1 MSSLRKFIEKLSN
14 IDISNWIKQNFGLH
28 SVRKKVFFLS
38 KLSGALIIFFYLLV
52 EEFSTDNK
60 FEFWLWFI
68 ILVIFIMSIDFLLG
82 KFISEPITS
91 INKSAKSMSQL
102 DFSNPCTVN
111 TNDEFGEL
119 SRSLNTMSTNL
130 QQALSDLESANIQLE
145 QDVNKERMLLEQR
158 KELIDT
164 ISHEMKTPLGI
175 IRAYTEGLMDEVD
188 EEKKKNYMDVIIEE
202 TDRMN
207 NMIVSLLDL
216 SALEAGVSKL
226 NPECFDFIEFVET
239 VAGRL
244 LIDIPDVNF
253 YFTYDLPEHEVFV
266 VADKMRMEQVVEN
279 LIINAKKHVI
289 CNGNLDLSITC
300 ENGLLLFKIYNEG
313 RIIESDEIS
322 KIWSKFYRSAQ
333 SQRTGGSGLGLA
345 IVSQILTMQGLEYGV
360 KNRDKGV
367 EFYFMIPID
376 EQLNINL

>member
-1 MSSLRKFIEKLSN
+1 MNSLRKIIEKLKN
-14 IDISNWIKQNFGLH
+14 VDISNWIKQNFGLY
-28 SVRKKVFFLS
+28 SVRKKVFLLS
-38 KLSGALIIFFYLLV
+38 KLSGALIILFYLVV
-52 EEFSTDNK
+52 EEFSINSK
-60 FEFWLWFI
+60 FEFWIWFI

-145 QDVNKERMLLEQR
+145 KDVNKERMLLEQR
-158 KELIDT
+158 KELVDT

-175 IRAYTEGLMDEVD
+175 IRAYTEGLIDEVD
-188 EEKKKNYMDVIIEE
+188 EEKKKNYMNVIIEE

-226 NPECFDFIEFVET
+226 NPERFDFIEFVET

-244 LIDIPDVNF
+244 LIDIPDANF
-253 YFTYDLPEHEVFV
+253 YFTYDLPEYEVFV

-279 LIINAKKHVI
+279 LVINAKKHVVY
-289 CNGNLDLSITC
+289 NGNLDLSITC
-300 ENGLLLFKIYNEG
+300 ENGLLLFEIYNDG
-313 RIIESDEIS
+313 RFIEQDEIS
-322 KIWSKFYRSAQ
+322 KIWSKFYRSVQ

-360 KNRDKGV
+360 NNRDRGV
-367 EFYFMIPID
+367 AFYFMIPID
-376 EQLNINL
+376 E

>member
-1 MSSLRKFIEKLSN
+1 MNSLRKIIEKLKN
-14 IDISNWIKQNFGLH
+14 VDISNWIKQNFGLY
-28 SVRKKVFFLS
+28 SVRKKVFLLS
-38 KLSGALIIFFYLLV
+38 KLSGALIILFYLVV
-52 EEFSTDNK
+52 EEFSINSK
-60 FEFWLWFI
+60 FEFWIWFI

-145 QDVNKERMLLEQR
+145 KDVNKERMLLEQR
-158 KELIDT
+158 KELVDT

-188 EEKKKNYMDVIIEE
+188 EEKKKNYMNVIIEE

-226 NPECFDFIEFVET
+226 NSERFDFIEFVET

-244 LIDIPDVNF
+244 LIDIPDANF
-253 YFTYDLPEHEVFV
+253 YFTYDLPEYEVFV

-279 LIINAKKHVI
+279 LVINAKKHVVY
-289 CNGNLDLSITC
+289 NGNLDLSITC
-300 ENGLLLFKIYNEG
+300 ENGLLLFEIYNDG
-313 RIIESDEIS
+313 RFIEQDEIS
-322 KIWSKFYRSAQ
+322 KIWSKFYRSVQ

-360 KNRDKGV
+360 NNRDRGV

-376 EQLNINL
+376 E

>member
-1 MSSLRKFIEKLSN
+1 MNSLRKIIEKLKN
-14 IDISNWIKQNFGLH
+14 VDISNWIKQNFGLY
-28 SVRKKVFFLS
+28 SVRKKVFLLS
-38 KLSGALIIFFYLLV
+38 KLSGALIILFYLVV
-52 EEFSTDNK
+52 EEFSINSK
-60 FEFWLWFI
+60 LEFWIWFI

-145 QDVNKERMLLEQR
+145 KDVNKERMLLEQR
-158 KELIDT
+158 KELVDT

-188 EEKKKNYMDVIIEE
+188 EEKKKNYMNVIIEE

-226 NPECFDFIEFVET
+226 NPERFDFIEFVET

-244 LIDIPDVNF
+244 LIDIPDANF
-253 YFTYDLPEHEVFV
+253 YFTYDLPEYEVFV

-279 LIINAKKHVI
+279 LVINAKKHVVY
-289 CNGNLDLSITC
+289 NGNLDLSITC
-300 ENGLLLFKIYNEG
+300 ENGLLLFEIYNDG
-313 RIIESDEIS
+313 RIIEQDEIS
-322 KIWSKFYRSAQ
+322 KIWSKFYRSVQ
-333 SQRTGGSGLGLA
+333 SQRKGGSGLGLA

-360 KNRDKGV
+360 NNRDRGV

-376 EQLNINL
+376 E

>member
-1 MSSLRKFIEKLSN
+1 MNSLRKIIEKLKN
-14 IDISNWIKQNFGLH
+14 VDISNWIKQNFGLY
-28 SVRKKVFFLS
+28 SVRKKVFLLS
-38 KLSGALIIFFYLLV
+38 KLSGALIILFYLVV
-52 EEFSTDNK
+52 EEFSINSK
-60 FEFWLWFI
+60 FEFWIWFI

-145 QDVNKERMLLEQR
+145 KDVNKERMLLEQR
-158 KELIDT
+158 KELVDT

-175 IRAYTEGLMDEVD
+175 IRAYTEGLMDEVE
-188 EEKKKNYMDVIIEE
+188 EEKKKNYMNVIIEE

-226 NPECFDFIEFVET
+226 NPERFDFIEFVET

-244 LIDIPDVNF
+244 LIDIPDANF
-253 YFTYDLPEHEVFV
+253 YFTYDLPEYEVFV

-279 LIINAKKHVI
+279 LVINAKKHVVY
-289 CNGNLDLSITC
+289 NGNLDLSITC
-300 ENGLLLFKIYNEG
+300 ENGLLLFEIYNDG
-313 RIIESDEIS
+313 RFIEQDEIS
-322 KIWSKFYRSAQ
+322 KIWSKFYRSVQ

-360 KNRDKGV
+360 NNRDRGV

-376 EQLNINL
+376 E

>member
-1 MSSLRKFIEKLSN
+1 MNSLRKIIEKLKN
-14 IDISNWIKQNFGLH
+14 VDISNWIKQNFGLY
-28 SVRKKVFFLS
+28 SVRKKVFLLS
-38 KLSGALIIFFYLLV
+38 KLSGALIILFYLVV
-52 EEFSTDNK
+52 EEFSINSK
-60 FEFWLWFI
+60 FEFWIWFI

-145 QDVNKERMLLEQR
+145 KDVNKERMLLEQR
-158 KELIDT
+158 KELVDT

-188 EEKKKNYMDVIIEE
+188 EEKKKNYMNVIIEE

-226 NPECFDFIEFVET
+226 NPERFDFIEFVET

-244 LIDIPDVNF
+244 LIDIPDANF
-253 YFTYDLPEHEVFV
+253 YFTYDLPEYEVFV

-279 LIINAKKHVI
+279 LVINAKKHVVY
-289 CNGNLDLSITC
+289 NGNLDLSITC
-300 ENGLLLFKIYNEG
+300 ENGLLLFEIYNDG
-313 RIIESDEIS
+313 RFIEQDEIS
-322 KIWSKFYRSAQ
+322 KIWSKFYRSVQ
-333 SQRTGGSGLGLA
+333 SQRTGCSGLGLA

-360 KNRDKGV
+360 NNRDRGV

-376 EQLNINL
+376 E

>member
-1 MSSLRKFIEKLSN
+1 MNSLRKIVEKLKN
-14 IDISNWIKQNFGLH
+14 VDISNWIKQNFGLY
-28 SVRKKVFFLS
+28 SVRKKVFLLS
-38 KLSGALIIFFYLLV
+38 KLSGALIILFYLIV
-52 EEFSTDNK
+52 EEFSLNSK
-60 FEFWLWFI
+60 FEFWIWFI

-130 QQALSDLESANIQLE
+130 QKALSDLESANIQLE
-145 QDVNKERMLLEQR
+145 KDVNKERMLLEQR
-158 KELIDT
+158 KELVDT

-175 IRAYTEGLMDEVD
+175 IRAYTEGLIDEVD
-188 EEKKKNYMDVIIEE
+188 EEKKKNYMNVIIEE

-207 NMIVSLLDL
+207 NMIVSFLDL

-226 NPECFDFIEFVET
+226 NPERFDFIEFVET

-244 LIDIPDVNF
+244 LIDIPDANF
-253 YFTYDLPEHEVFV
+253 YFTYDLPEYEVFV

-279 LIINAKKHVI
+279 LIINAKKHVVYD
-289 CNGNLDLSITC
+289 GNLDLSITC
-300 ENGLLLFKIYNEG
+300 ENGLLLFEIYNDG
-313 RIIESDEIS
+313 RIIEQDEIS
-322 KIWSKFYRSAQ
+322 KIWSKFYRSVQ

-345 IVSQILTMQGLEYGV
+345 IVSQILAMQGLEYGV

-376 EQLNINL
+376 E

>member
-1 MSSLRKFIEKLSN
+1 MNSLRKIIEKLKN
-14 IDISNWIKQNFGLH
+14 VDISNWIKQNFGLY
-28 SVRKKVFFLS
+28 SVRKKVFLLS
-38 KLSGALIIFFYLLV
+38 KLSGALIILFYLVV
-52 EEFSTDNK
+52 EEFSINSK
-60 FEFWLWFI
+60 FEFWIWFI

-145 QDVNKERMLLEQR
+145 KDVNKERMLLEQR
-158 KELIDT
+158 KELVDT

-188 EEKKKNYMDVIIEE
+188 EEKKKNYMNVIIEE

-226 NPECFDFIEFVET
+226 NLERFDFIEFVET

-244 LIDIPDVNF
+244 LIDIPDANF
-253 YFTYDLPEHEVFV
+253 YFTYDLPEYEVFV

-279 LIINAKKHVI
+279 LVINAKKHVVY
-289 CNGNLDLSITC
+289 NGNLDLSITC
-300 ENGLLLFKIYNEG
+300 ENGLLLFEIYNDG
-313 RIIESDEIS
+313 RFIEQDEIS
-322 KIWSKFYRSAQ
+322 KIWSKFYRSVQ

-360 KNRDKGV
+360 NNRDRGV

-376 EQLNINL
+376 E

>member
-1 MSSLRKFIEKLSN
+1 MNSLRKIIEKLKN
-14 IDISNWIKQNFGLH
+14 VDISNWIKQNFGLY
-28 SVRKKVFFLS
+28 SVRKKVFLLS
-38 KLSGALIIFFYLLV
+38 KLSGALIILFYLVV
-52 EEFSTDNK
+52 EEFSINSK
-60 FEFWLWFI
+60 FEFWIWFI

-145 QDVNKERMLLEQR
+145 KDVNKERMLLEQR
-158 KELIDT
+158 KELVDT

-188 EEKKKNYMDVIIEE
+188 EEKKKNYMNVIIEE

-226 NPECFDFIEFVET
+226 NPERFDFIEFVET

-244 LIDIPDVNF
+244 LIDIPDANF
-253 YFTYDLPEHEVFV
+253 YFTYDLPEYEVFV

-279 LIINAKKHVI
+279 LVINAKKHVVY
-289 CNGNLDLSITC
+289 NGNLDLSITC
-300 ENGLLLFKIYNEG
+300 ENGLLLFEIYNDG
-313 RIIESDEIS
+313 RFIEQDEIS
-322 KIWSKFYRSAQ
+322 KIWSKFYRSVQ

-360 KNRDKGV
+360 NNRDRGV
-367 EFYFMIPID
+367 ELYFMIPID
-376 EQLNINL
+376 E

>member
-1 MSSLRKFIEKLSN
+1 MNSLRKIIEKLKN
-14 IDISNWIKQNFGLH
+14 VDISNWIKQNFGLY
-28 SVRKKVFFLS
+28 SVRKKVFLLS
-38 KLSGALIIFFYLLV
+38 KLSGALIILFYLVV
-52 EEFSTDNK
+52 EEFSINSK
-60 FEFWLWFI
+60 FEFWIWFI

-130 QQALSDLESANIQLE
+130 QKALSDLESANIQLE
-145 QDVNKERMLLEQR
+145 KDVNKERMLLEQR
-158 KELIDT
+158 KELVDT

-188 EEKKKNYMDVIIEE
+188 EEKKKNYMNVIIEE

-226 NPECFDFIEFVET
+226 NPERFDFIEFVET

-244 LIDIPDVNF
+244 LIDIPDANF
-253 YFTYDLPEHEVFV
+253 YFTYDLPEYEVFV

-279 LIINAKKHVI
+279 LIINAKKHVVYD
-289 CNGNLDLSITC
+289 GNLDLSITC
-300 ENGLLLFKIYNEG
+300 ENGLLLFEIYNDG
-313 RIIESDEIS
+313 RIIEQEEIS
-322 KIWSKFYRSAQ
+322 KIWSKFYRSVQ

-345 IVSQILTMQGLEYGV
+345 IVSQILAMQGLEYGV

-376 EQLNINL
+376 E

>member
-1 MSSLRKFIEKLSN
+1 MNSLRKIIEKLKN
-14 IDISNWIKQNFGLH
+14 VDISNWIKQNFGLY
-28 SVRKKVFFLS
+28 SVRKKVFLLS
-38 KLSGALIIFFYLLV
+38 KLSGALIILFYLVV
-52 EEFSTDNK
+52 EEFSINSK
-60 FEFWLWFI
+60 FEFWIWFI

-145 QDVNKERMLLEQR
+145 KDVNKERMLLEQR
-158 KELIDT
+158 KELVDA

-175 IRAYTEGLMDEVD
+175 IRAYTEWLMDEVD
-188 EEKKKNYMDVIIEE
+188 EEKKKNYMNVIIEE

-226 NPECFDFIEFVET
+226 NPERFDFIEFVET

-244 LIDIPDVNF
+244 LIDIPDANF
-253 YFTYDLPEHEVFV
+253 YFTYDLPEYEVFV

-279 LIINAKKHVI
+279 LVINAKKHVVY
-289 CNGNLDLSITC
+289 NGNLDLSITC
-300 ENGLLLFKIYNEG
+300 ENGLLLFEIYNDG
-313 RIIESDEIS
+313 RFIEQDEIS
-322 KIWSKFYRSAQ
+322 KIWSKFYRSVQ

-360 KNRDKGV
+360 NNRDRGV

-376 EQLNINL
+376 E

>member
-1 MSSLRKFIEKLSN
+1 MNSLRKIIEKLKN
-14 IDISNWIKQNFGLH
+14 VDISNWIKQNFGLY
-28 SVRKKVFFLS
+28 SVRKKVFLLS
-38 KLSGALIIFFYLLV
+38 KLSGALIILFYLVV
-52 EEFSTDNK
+52 EEFSINSK
-60 FEFWLWFI
+60 FEFWIWFI

-145 QDVNKERMLLEQR
+145 KDVNKERMLLEQR
-158 KELIDT
+158 KELVDT

-175 IRAYTEGLMDEVD
+175 IRAYTEGLIDEVD
-188 EEKKKNYMDVIIEE
+188 EEKKKNYMNVIIEE

-226 NPECFDFIEFVET
+226 NPERFDFIEFVET

-244 LIDIPDVNF
+244 LIDIPDADF
-253 YFTYDLPEHEVFV
+253 YFTYDLPEYEVFV

-279 LIINAKKHVI
+279 LVINAKKHVVY
-289 CNGNLDLSITC
+289 NGNLDLSITC
-300 ENGLLLFKIYNEG
+300 ENGLLLFEIYNDG
-313 RIIESDEIS
+313 RFIEQDEIS
-322 KIWSKFYRSAQ
+322 KIWSKFYRSVQ

-360 KNRDKGV
+360 NNRDRGV

-376 EQLNINL
+376 E

>member
-1 MSSLRKFIEKLSN
+1 MNSLRKIVEKLKN
-14 IDISNWIKQNFGLH
+14 VDISNWIKQNFGLY
-28 SVRKKVFFLS
+28 SVRKKVFLLS
-38 KLSGALIIFFYLLV
+38 KLSGALIILFYLIV
-52 EEFSTDNK
+52 EEFSINSK
-60 FEFWLWFI
+60 FEFWIWFI

-130 QQALSDLESANIQLE
+130 QKALSDLESANIQLE
-145 QDVNKERMLLEQR
+145 KDVNKERMLLEQR
-158 KELIDT
+158 KELVDT

-188 EEKKKNYMDVIIEE
+188 EEKKKNYMNVIIEE

-226 NPECFDFIEFVET
+226 NPERFDFIEFVET

-244 LIDIPDVNF
+244 LIDIPDANF
-253 YFTYDLPEHEVFV
+253 YFTYDLPEYEVFV

-279 LIINAKKHVI
+279 LIINAKKHVVYD
-289 CNGNLDLSITC
+289 GNLDLSITY
-300 ENGLLLFKIYNEG
+300 ENGLLLFEIYNDG
-313 RIIESDEIS
+313 RIIEQDEIS
-322 KIWSKFYRSAQ
+322 KIWSKFYRSVQ

-345 IVSQILTMQGLEYGV
+345 IVSQILAMQGLEYGV

-376 EQLNINL
+376 E

>member
-1 MSSLRKFIEKLSN
+1 MSSLRKIIEKLKN
-14 IDISNWIKQNFGLH
+14 LDISNWIKQNFGLH
-28 SVRKKVFFLS
+28 SVRKKVFLLS
-38 KLSGALIIFFYLLV
+38 KLSGALIILFYLVV
-52 EEFSTDNK
+52 EELSINSK
-60 FEFWLWFI
+60 FEFWIWFI

-82 KFISEPITS
+82 KFISESITS

-145 QDVNKERMLLEQR
+145 KDVNKERMLLEQR
-158 KELIDT
+158 KELVDT

-175 IRAYTEGLMDEVD
+175 IRAYTEGLMDEAD
-188 EEKKKNYMDVIIEE
+188 EEKKKNYMNVIIEE

-226 NPECFDFIEFVET
+226 NPERFDFIEFVET

-244 LIDIPDVNF
+244 LIDIPDANF
-253 YFTYDLPEHEVFV
+253 YFTYDLPEYEVFV
-266 VADKMRMEQVVEN
+266 VVDKMRMEQVVEN
-279 LIINAKKHVI
+279 LIINAKKHVVY
-289 CNGNLDLSITC
+289 NGNLDLSITC
-300 ENGLLLFKIYNEG
+300 ENGLILFEIYNDG
-313 RIIESDEIS
+313 RIIEQDEIS
-322 KIWSKFYRSAQ
+322 KIWSKFYRSVQ

-360 KNRDKGV
+360 KNRDRGV

-376 EQLNINL
+376 E

>member
-1 MSSLRKFIEKLSN
+1 MNSLRKIVEKLKN
-14 IDISNWIKQNFGLH
+14 VDISNWIKQNFGLY
-28 SVRKKVFFLS
+28 SVRKKVFLLS
-38 KLSGALIIFFYLLV
+38 KLSGALIILFYLIV
-52 EEFSTDNK
+52 EEFSLNSK
-60 FEFWLWFI
+60 FEFLIWFI

-102 DFSNPCTVN
+102 DFSNPCTIN

-130 QQALSDLESANIQLE
+130 QKALSDLESANIQLE
-145 QDVNKERMLLEQR
+145 KDVNKERMLLEQR
-158 KELIDT
+158 KELVDT

-188 EEKKKNYMDVIIEE
+188 EEKKKNYMNVIIEE

-207 NMIVSLLDL
+207 NMIVSFLDL

-226 NPECFDFIEFVET
+226 NPERFDFIEFVET

-244 LIDIPDVNF
+244 LIDIPDANF
-253 YFTYDLPEHEVFV
+253 YFTYDLPEYEVFV

-279 LIINAKKHVI
+279 LIINAKKHVVYD
-289 CNGNLDLSITC
+289 GNLDLSITC
-300 ENGLLLFKIYNEG
+300 ENGLLLFEIYNDG
-313 RIIESDEIS
+313 RIIEQDEIS
-322 KIWSKFYRSAQ
+322 KIWSKFYRSVQ

-345 IVSQILTMQGLEYGV
+345 IVSQILAMQGLEYGV

-376 EQLNINL
+376 E

>member
-1 MSSLRKFIEKLSN
+1 MNSLRKIIEKLKN
-14 IDISNWIKQNFGLH
+14 VDISNWIKQNFGLY
-28 SVRKKVFFLS
+28 SVRKKVFLLS
-38 KLSGALIIFFYLLV
+38 KLSGALIILFYLVV
-52 EEFSTDNK
+52 EEFSINSK
-60 FEFWLWFI
+60 FEFWIWFI

-145 QDVNKERMLLEQR
+145 KDVNKERMLLEQR
-158 KELIDT
+158 KELVDT

-188 EEKKKNYMDVIIEE
+188 EEKKKNYMNVIIEE

-226 NPECFDFIEFVET
+226 NPERFDFIEFVET

-244 LIDIPDVNF
+244 LIDIPDANF
-253 YFTYDLPEHEVFV
+253 YFTYDLPEYEVFV

-279 LIINAKKHVI
+279 LVINAKKHVVY
-289 CNGNLDLSITC
+289 NGNLDLSITC
-300 ENGLLLFKIYNEG
+300 ENGLLLFEIYNDG
-313 RIIESDEIS
+313 RVIEQDEIS
-322 KIWSKFYRSAQ
+322 KIWSKFYRSVQ

-360 KNRDKGV
+360 NNRDRGV

-376 EQLNINL
+376 E

>member
-1 MSSLRKFIEKLSN
+1 MNSLRKIIEKLKN
-14 IDISNWIKQNFGLH
+14 VDISNWIKQNFGLY
-28 SVRKKVFFLS
+28 SVRKKVFLLS
-38 KLSGALIIFFYLLV
+38 KLSGALIILFYLVV
-52 EEFSTDNK
+52 EEFSINSK
-60 FEFWLWFI
+60 FEFWIWFI

-145 QDVNKERMLLEQR
+145 KDVNKERMLLEQR
-158 KELIDT
+158 KELVDT

-175 IRAYTEGLMDEVD
+175 ISAYTEGLMDEVD
-188 EEKKKNYMDVIIEE
+188 EEKKKNYMNVIIEE

-226 NPECFDFIEFVET
+226 NPERFDFIEFVET

-244 LIDIPDVNF
+244 LIDIPDANF
-253 YFTYDLPEHEVFV
+253 YFTYDLPEYEVFV

-279 LIINAKKHVI
+279 LVINAKKHVVY
-289 CNGNLDLSITC
+289 NGNLDLSITC
-300 ENGLLLFKIYNEG
+300 ENGLLLFEIYNDG
-313 RIIESDEIS
+313 RFIEQDEIS
-322 KIWSKFYRSAQ
+322 KIWSKFYRSVQ

-360 KNRDKGV
+360 NNRDRGV

-376 EQLNINL
+376 E

>member
-1 MSSLRKFIEKLSN
+1 MDYIQLE
-14 IDISNWIKQNFGLH
+14 
-28 SVRKKVFFLS
+28 KVFLLS
-38 KLSGALIIFFYLLV
+38 KLSGALIILFYLVV
-52 EEFSTDNK
+52 EEFSINSK
-60 FEFWLWFI
+60 FEFWIWFI

-145 QDVNKERMLLEQR
+145 KDVNKERMLLEQR
-158 KELIDT
+158 KELVDT

-175 IRAYTEGLMDEVD
+175 IRAYTEGLIDEVD
-188 EEKKKNYMDVIIEE
+188 EEKKKNYMNVIIEE

-226 NPECFDFIEFVET
+226 NPERFDFIEFVET

-244 LIDIPDVNF
+244 LIDIPDANF
-253 YFTYDLPEHEVFV
+253 YFTYDLPEYEVFV

-279 LIINAKKHVI
+279 LVINAKKHVVY
-289 CNGNLDLSITC
+289 NGNLDLSITC
-300 ENGLLLFKIYNEG
+300 ENGLLLFEIYNDG
-313 RIIESDEIS
+313 RFIEQDEIS
-322 KIWSKFYRSAQ
+322 KIWSKFYRSVQ

-360 KNRDKGV
+360 NNRDRGV

-376 EQLNINL
+376 E

>member
-1 MSSLRKFIEKLSN
+1 MSSLRKIIEKLKN
-14 IDISNWIKQNFGLH
+14 LDISNWIKQNFGLH
-28 SVRKKVFFLS
+28 SVRKKVFLLS
-38 KLSGALIIFFYLLV
+38 KLSGALIILFYLVV
-52 EEFSTDNK
+52 EELSINSK
-60 FEFWLWFI
+60 FEFWIWFI

-145 QDVNKERMLLEQR
+145 KDVNKERMLLEQR
-158 KELIDT
+158 KELVDT

-175 IRAYTEGLMDEVD
+175 IRAYTEGLMDEAD
-188 EEKKKNYMDVIIEE
+188 EEKKKNYMNVIIEE

-226 NPECFDFIEFVET
+226 NPERFDFIEFVET

-244 LIDIPDVNF
+244 LIDIPDANF
-253 YFTYDLPEHEVFV
+253 YFTYDLPEYEVFV
-266 VADKMRMEQVVEN
+266 VVDKMRMEQVVEN
-279 LIINAKKHVI
+279 LIINAKKHVVY
-289 CNGNLDLSITC
+289 NSNLDLSITC
-300 ENGLLLFKIYNEG
+300 ENGLILFEIYNDG
-313 RIIESDEIS
+313 RIIEQDEIS
-322 KIWSKFYRSAQ
+322 KIWSKFYRSVQ

-360 KNRDKGV
+360 KNRDRGV

-376 EQLNINL
+376 E

>member
-1 MSSLRKFIEKLSN
+1 MSSLRKIIEKLKN
-14 IDISNWIKQNFGLH
+14 LDISNWIKQNFGLH
-28 SVRKKVFFLS
+28 SVRKKVFLLS
-38 KLSGALIIFFYLLV
+38 KLSGALIILFYLVV
-52 EEFSTDNK
+52 EELSINSK
-60 FEFWLWFI
+60 FEFWIWFI

-145 QDVNKERMLLEQR
+145 KDVNKERMLLEQR
-158 KELIDT
+158 KELVDT

-175 IRAYTEGLMDEVD
+175 IRAYTEGLMDEAD
-188 EEKKKNYMDVIIEE
+188 EEKKKNYMNIIIEE

-226 NPECFDFIEFVET
+226 NPERFDFIEFVET

-244 LIDIPDVNF
+244 LIDIPDANF
-253 YFTYDLPEHEVFV
+253 YFTYDLPEYEVFV
-266 VADKMRMEQVVEN
+266 VVDKMRMEQVVEN
-279 LIINAKKHVI
+279 LIINAKKYVVY
-289 CNGNLDLSITC
+289 NGNLDLSITC
-300 ENGLLLFKIYNEG
+300 ENGLILFEIYNDG
-313 RIIESDEIS
+313 RIIEQDEIS
-322 KIWSKFYRSAQ
+322 KIWSKFYRSVQ

-360 KNRDKGV
+360 KNRDRGV

-376 EQLNINL
+376 E

>member
-1 MSSLRKFIEKLSN
+1 MNSLRKIVEKLKN
-14 IDISNWIKQNFGLH
+14 VDISNWIKQNFGLY
-28 SVRKKVFFLS
+28 SVRKKVFLLS
-38 KLSGALIIFFYLLV
+38 KLSGALIILFYLIV
-52 EEFSTDNK
+52 EEFSINSK
-60 FEFWLWFI
+60 FEFWIWFI

-130 QQALSDLESANIQLE
+130 QKALSDLESANIQLE
-145 QDVNKERMLLEQR
+145 KDVNKERMLLEQR
-158 KELIDT
+158 KELVDT

-188 EEKKKNYMDVIIEE
+188 EEKKKNYMNVIIEE

-226 NPECFDFIEFVET
+226 NPERFDFIEFVET

-244 LIDIPDVNF
+244 LIDIPDANF
-253 YFTYDLPEHEVFV
+253 YFTYDLPEYEVFV

-279 LIINAKKHVI
+279 LIINAKKHVVYD
-289 CNGNLDLSITC
+289 GNLDLSITC
-300 ENGLLLFKIYNEG
+300 ENGLLLFEIYNDG
-313 RIIESDEIS
+313 RIIEQDEIS
-322 KIWSKFYRSAQ
+322 KIWSKFYRSVQ

-345 IVSQILTMQGLEYGV
+345 IVSQILVMQGLEYGV

-376 EQLNINL
+376 E

>member
-1 MSSLRKFIEKLSN
+1 MNSLRKIIEKLKN
-14 IDISNWIKQNFGLH
+14 VDISNWIKQNFGLY
-28 SVRKKVFFLS
+28 SVRKKVFLLS
-38 KLSGALIIFFYLLV
+38 KLSGALIILFYLVV
-52 EEFSTDNK
+52 EEFSINSK
-60 FEFWLWFI
+60 LEFWIWFI

-145 QDVNKERMLLEQR
+145 KDVNKERMLLEQR
-158 KELIDT
+158 KELVDT

-188 EEKKKNYMDVIIEE
+188 EEKKKNYMNVIIEE

-226 NPECFDFIEFVET
+226 NPERFDFIEFVET

-244 LIDIPDVNF
+244 LIDIPDANF
-253 YFTYDLPEHEVFV
+253 YFTYDLPEYEVFV

-279 LIINAKKHVI
+279 LVINAKKHVVY
-289 CNGNLDLSITC
+289 NGNLDLSITC
-300 ENGLLLFKIYNEG
+300 ENGLLLFEIYNDG
-313 RIIESDEIS
+313 RFIEQDEIS
-322 KIWSKFYRSAQ
+322 KIWSKFYRSVQ

-360 KNRDKGV
+360 NNRDRGI

-376 EQLNINL
+376 E

>member
-1 MSSLRKFIEKLSN
+1 MNSLRKIIEKLKN
-14 IDISNWIKQNFGLH
+14 VDISNWIKQNFGLY
-28 SVRKKVFFLS
+28 SVRKKVFLLS
-38 KLSGALIIFFYLLV
+38 KLSGALIILFYLVV
-52 EEFSTDNK
+52 EEFSINSK
-60 FEFWLWFI
+60 FEFWIWFI

-145 QDVNKERMLLEQR
+145 KDVNKERMLLEQR
-158 KELIDT
+158 KELVDA

-188 EEKKKNYMDVIIEE
+188 EEKKKNYMNVIIEE

-226 NPECFDFIEFVET
+226 NPERFDFIEFVET

-244 LIDIPDVNF
+244 LIDIPDANF
-253 YFTYDLPEHEVFV
+253 YFTYDLPEYEVFV
-266 VADKMRMEQVVEN
+266 VVDKMRMEQVVEN
-279 LIINAKKHVI
+279 LIINAKKHVVY
-289 CNGNLDLSITC
+289 NGNLDLSITC
-300 ENGLLLFKIYNEG
+300 ENGLLLFEIYNDG
-313 RIIESDEIS
+313 RIIEHDEIS
-322 KIWSKFYRSAQ
+322 KIWSKFYRSVQ

-360 KNRDKGV
+360 NNRDRGV
-367 EFYFMIPID
+367 EFFFMIPID
-376 EQLNINL
+376 E

>member
-1 MSSLRKFIEKLSN
+1 MNSLRKIIEKLKN
-14 IDISNWIKQNFGLH
+14 VDISNWIKQNFGLY
-28 SVRKKVFFLS
+28 SVRKKVFLLS
-38 KLSGALIIFFYLLV
+38 KLSGALIILFYLVV
-52 EEFSTDNK
+52 EEFSINSK
-60 FEFWLWFI
+60 LEFWIWFI

-145 QDVNKERMLLEQR
+145 KDVNNERMLLEQR
-158 KELIDT
+158 KELVDT

-188 EEKKKNYMDVIIEE
+188 EEKKKNYMNVIIEE

-226 NPECFDFIEFVET
+226 NPERFDFIEFVET

-244 LIDIPDVNF
+244 LIDIPDANF
-253 YFTYDLPEHEVFV
+253 YFTYDLPEYEVFV

-279 LIINAKKHVI
+279 LIINAKKHVVY
-289 CNGNLDLSITC
+289 NGNLDLSITC
-300 ENGLLLFKIYNEG
+300 ENGLLLFEIYNDG
-313 RIIESDEIS
+313 RIIEQDEIS
-322 KIWSKFYRSAQ
+322 KIWSKFYRSVQ

-360 KNRDKGV
+360 NNCDRGV

-376 EQLNINL
+376 E

>member
-1 MSSLRKFIEKLSN
+1 MNSLRKIVEKLKN
-14 IDISNWIKQNFGLH
+14 VDISNWIKQNFGLY
-28 SVRKKVFFLS
+28 SVRKKVFLLS
-38 KLSGALIIFFYLLV
+38 KLSGALIILFYLIV
-52 EEFSTDNK
+52 EEFSLNSK
-60 FEFWLWFI
+60 FEFWIWFI

-130 QQALSDLESANIQLE
+130 QKTLSDLESANIQLE
-145 QDVNKERMLLEQR
+145 KDVNKERMLLEQR
-158 KELIDT
+158 KELVDT

-188 EEKKKNYMDVIIEE
+188 EEKKKNYMNVIIEE

-226 NPECFDFIEFVET
+226 NPERFDFIEFVET

-244 LIDIPDVNF
+244 LIDIPDANF
-253 YFTYDLPEHEVFV
+253 YFTYDLPEYEVFV

-279 LIINAKKHVI
+279 LIINAKKHVVYD
-289 CNGNLDLSITC
+289 GNLDLSITC
-300 ENGLLLFKIYNEG
+300 ENGLLLFEIYNDG
-313 RIIESDEIS
+313 RIIEQDEIS
-322 KIWSKFYRSAQ
+322 KIWSKFYRSVQ

-345 IVSQILTMQGLEYGV
+345 IVSQILAMQGLEYGV

-376 EQLNINL
+376 E

>member
-1 MSSLRKFIEKLSN
+1 MNSLRKIVEKLKN
-14 IDISNWIKQNFGLH
+14 VDISNWIKPNFGLY
-28 SVRKKVFFLS
+28 SVRKKVFLLS
-38 KLSGALIIFFYLLV
+38 KLSGALIILFYLIV
-52 EEFSTDNK
+52 EEFSLNSK
-60 FEFWLWFI
+60 FEFLIWFI

-130 QQALSDLESANIQLE
+130 QKALSDLESANIQLE
-145 QDVNKERMLLEQR
+145 KDVNKERMLLEQR
-158 KELIDT
+158 KELVDT

-188 EEKKKNYMDVIIEE
+188 EEKKKNYMNVIIEE

-226 NPECFDFIEFVET
+226 NPERFDFIEFVET

-244 LIDIPDVNF
+244 LIDIPDANF
-253 YFTYDLPEHEVFV
+253 YFTYDLPEYEVFV

-279 LIINAKKHVI
+279 LIINAKKHVVYD
-289 CNGNLDLSITC
+289 GNLDLSITC
-300 ENGLLLFKIYNEG
+300 ENGLLLFEIYNDG
-313 RIIESDEIS
+313 RIIEQDEIS
-322 KIWSKFYRSAQ
+322 KIWSKFYRSVQ

-345 IVSQILTMQGLEYGV
+345 IVSQILAMQGLEYGV

-376 EQLNINL
+376 E

>member
-1 MSSLRKFIEKLSN
+1 MNSLRKIIEKLKN
-14 IDISNWIKQNFGLH
+14 VDISNWTKQNFGLY
-28 SVRKKVFFLS
+28 SVRKKVFLLS
-38 KLSGALIIFFYLLV
+38 KLSGALIILFYLVV
-52 EEFSTDNK
+52 EGFSINSK
-60 FEFWLWFI
+60 FEFWIWFI

-145 QDVNKERMLLEQR
+145 KDVNKERMLLEQR
-158 KELIDT
+158 KELVDT

-188 EEKKKNYMDVIIEE
+188 EEKKKNYMNVIIEE

-226 NPECFDFIEFVET
+226 NPERFDFIEFVET

-244 LIDIPDVNF
+244 LIDIPDANF
-253 YFTYDLPEHEVFV
+253 YFTYDLPEYEVFV
-266 VADKMRMEQVVEN
+266 VVDKMRMEQVVEN
-279 LIINAKKHVI
+279 LIINAKKHVVY
-289 CNGNLDLSITC
+289 NGNLDLSITC
-300 ENGLLLFKIYNEG
+300 ENGLLLFEIYNDG
-313 RIIESDEIS
+313 RIIEQDEIS
-322 KIWSKFYRSAQ
+322 KIWSKFYRSVQ

-360 KNRDKGV
+360 KNRDRGV

-376 EQLNINL
+376 E

>member
-1 MSSLRKFIEKLSN
+1 MNSLRKIIEKLKN
-14 IDISNWIKQNFGLH
+14 VDISNWIKQNFGLY
-28 SVRKKVFFLS
+28 SVRKKVFLLS
-38 KLSGALIIFFYLLV
+38 KLSGALIILFYLVV
-52 EEFSTDNK
+52 EEFSINSK
-60 FEFWLWFI
+60 LEFWIWFI

-145 QDVNKERMLLEQR
+145 KDVNKERMLLEQR
-158 KELIDT
+158 KELVDT

-188 EEKKKNYMDVIIEE
+188 EEKKKNYMNVIIEE

-226 NPECFDFIEFVET
+226 NPERFDFIEFVET

-244 LIDIPDVNF
+244 LIDIPDANF
-253 YFTYDLPEHEVFV
+253 YFTYDLPEYEVFV

-279 LIINAKKHVI
+279 LVINAKKHVVY
-289 CNGNLDLSITC
+289 NGNLDLSITC
-300 ENGLLLFKIYNEG
+300 ENGLLLFEIYNDG
-313 RIIESDEIS
+313 RFIEQDDIS
-322 KIWSKFYRSAQ
+322 KIWSKFYRSVQ

-360 KNRDKGV
+360 NNRDRGV

-376 EQLNINL
+376 E

>member
-1 MSSLRKFIEKLSN
+1 MNSLRKIIEKLKN
-14 IDISNWIKQNFGLH
+14 VDISNWIKQNFGLY
-28 SVRKKVFFLS
+28 SVRKKVFLLS
-38 KLSGALIIFFYLLV
+38 KLSGALIILFYLVV
-52 EEFSTDNK
+52 EEFSINSK
-60 FEFWLWFI
+60 FEFWIWFI

-145 QDVNKERMLLEQR
+145 KDVNKERMLLEQR
-158 KELIDT
+158 KELVDT

-188 EEKKKNYMDVIIEE
+188 EEKKKNYMNVIIEE

-226 NPECFDFIEFVET
+226 NPERFDFIEFVET

-244 LIDIPDVNF
+244 LIDIPDANF
-253 YFTYDLPEHEVFV
+253 YFTYDLPEYEVFV

-279 LIINAKKHVI
+279 LIINAKKHVVY
-289 CNGNLDLSITC
+289 NGNLDLSITC
-300 ENGLLLFKIYNEG
+300 ENGLLLFEIYNDG
-313 RIIESDEIS
+313 RIIEQYETS
-322 KIWSKFYRSAQ
+322 KIWSKFYRSVQ

-360 KNRDKGV
+360 NNRDRGV

-376 EQLNINL
+376 E

>member
-1 MSSLRKFIEKLSN
+1 MNSLRKIIEKLKN
-14 IDISNWIKQNFGLH
+14 VDISNWIKQNFGLY
-28 SVRKKVFFLS
+28 SVRKKVFLLS
-38 KLSGALIIFFYLLV
+38 KLSGALIILFYLVV
-52 EEFSTDNK
+52 EEFSINSK
-60 FEFWLWFI
+60 FEFWIWFI

-145 QDVNKERMLLEQR
+145 KDVNKERMLLEQR
-158 KELIDT
+158 KELVDT

-188 EEKKKNYMDVIIEE
+188 EEKKKNYMNVIIEE

-226 NPECFDFIEFVET
+226 NPERFDFIEFVET

-244 LIDIPDVNF
+244 LIDIPDANF
-253 YFTYDLPEHEVFV
+253 YFTYDLPEYEVFV
-266 VADKMRMEQVVEN
+266 VADKIRMEQVVEN
-279 LIINAKKHVI
+279 LIINAKKHVVY
-289 CNGNLDLSITC
+289 NGNLDLSITC
-300 ENGLLLFKIYNEG
+300 ENGLLLFEIYNDG
-313 RIIESDEIS
+313 RIIEQDEIS
-322 KIWSKFYRSAQ
+322 KIWSKFYRSVQ

-360 KNRDKGV
+360 NNRDRGV

-376 EQLNINL
+376 E

>member
-1 MSSLRKFIEKLSN
+1 MNSLRKIIEKLKN
-14 IDISNWIKQNFGLH
+14 VDISNWIKQNFGLY
-28 SVRKKVFFLS
+28 SVRKKVFLLS
-38 KLSGALIIFFYLLV
+38 KLSGALIILFYLVV
-52 EEFSTDNK
+52 EEFSINSK
-60 FEFWLWFI
+60 LEFWIWFI

-145 QDVNKERMLLEQR
+145 KDVNKERMLLEQR
-158 KELIDT
+158 KELVDT

-188 EEKKKNYMDVIIEE
+188 EEKKKNYMNVIIEE
-202 TDRMN
+202 TDKMN

-226 NPECFDFIEFVET
+226 NPERFDFIEFVET

-244 LIDIPDVNF
+244 LIDIPDANF
-253 YFTYDLPEHEVFV
+253 YFTYDLPEYEVFV

-279 LIINAKKHVI
+279 LVINAKKHVVY
-289 CNGNLDLSITC
+289 NGNLDLSITC
-300 ENGLLLFKIYNEG
+300 ENGLLLFEIYNDG
-313 RIIESDEIS
+313 RFIEQDEIS
-322 KIWSKFYRSAQ
+322 KIWSKFYRSVQ

-360 KNRDKGV
+360 NNRDRGV

-376 EQLNINL
+376 E

>member
-1 MSSLRKFIEKLSN
+1 MSSLRKLTEKLSN

-91 INKSAKSMSQL
+91 INKSAKNMSQL

-145 QDVNKERMLLEQR
+145 QEVNKERMLLEQR
-158 KELIDT
+158 KELVDT

-253 YFTYDLPEHEVFV
+253 YFTYDLPEYEVFV

>member
-1 MSSLRKFIEKLSN
+1 MSSLRKIIEKLKN
-14 IDISNWIKQNFGLH
+14 LDISNWIKQNFGLH
-28 SVRKKVFFLS
+28 SVRKKVFLLS
-38 KLSGALIIFFYLLV
+38 KLSGALIILFYLVV
-52 EEFSTDNK
+52 EELSINSK
-60 FEFWLWFI
+60 FEFWIWFI

-145 QDVNKERMLLEQR
+145 KDVNKERMLLEQR
-158 KELIDT
+158 KELVDT

-175 IRAYTEGLMDEVD
+175 IRAYTEGLMDEAD
-188 EEKKKNYMDVIIEE
+188 EEKKKNYMNVIIEE

-226 NPECFDFIEFVET
+226 NPERFDFIEFVET

-244 LIDIPDVNF
+244 LIDIPDANF
-253 YFTYDLPEHEVFV
+253 YFTYDLPEYEVFV
-266 VADKMRMEQVVEN
+266 VVDKMRMEQVVEN
-279 LIINAKKHVI
+279 LIINAKKHVVY
-289 CNGNLDLSITC
+289 NGNLDLSITC
-300 ENGLLLFKIYNEG
+300 ENGLILFEIYNDD
-313 RIIESDEIS
+313 RIIEQDEIS
-322 KIWSKFYRSAQ
+322 KIWSKFYRSVQ

-360 KNRDKGV
+360 KNRDRGV

-376 EQLNINL
+376 E

>member
-1 MSSLRKFIEKLSN
+1 MSSLRQIIEKLKN
-14 IDISNWIKQNFGLH
+14 LDISNWIKQNFGLH
-28 SVRKKVFFLS
+28 SVRKKVFLLS
-38 KLSGALIIFFYLLV
+38 KLSGALIILFYLVV
-52 EEFSTDNK
+52 EELSINSK
-60 FEFWLWFI
+60 FEFWIWFI

-145 QDVNKERMLLEQR
+145 KDVNKERMLLEQR
-158 KELIDT
+158 KELVDT

-175 IRAYTEGLMDEVD
+175 IRAYTEGLMDEAD
-188 EEKKKNYMDVIIEE
+188 EEKKKNYMNVIIEE

-226 NPECFDFIEFVET
+226 NPERFDFIEFVET

-244 LIDIPDVNF
+244 LIDIPDANF
-253 YFTYDLPEHEVFV
+253 YFTYDLPEYEVFV
-266 VADKMRMEQVVEN
+266 VVDKMRMEQVVEN
-279 LIINAKKHVI
+279 LIINAKKHVVY
-289 CNGNLDLSITC
+289 NGNLDLSITC
-300 ENGLLLFKIYNEG
+300 ENGLILFEIYNDG
-313 RIIESDEIS
+313 RIIEQDEIS
-322 KIWSKFYRSAQ
+322 KIWYKFYRSVQ

-360 KNRDKGV
+360 KNRDRGV

-376 EQLNINL
+376 E

>member
-1 MSSLRKFIEKLSN
+1 MNSLRKIIEKLKN
-14 IDISNWIKQNFGLH
+14 VDISNWIKQNFGLY
-28 SVRKKVFFLS
+28 SVRKKVFLLS
-38 KLSGALIIFFYLLV
+38 KLSGALIILFYLVV
-52 EEFSTDNK
+52 EEFSINSK
-60 FEFWLWFI
+60 FEFWIWFI

-145 QDVNKERMLLEQR
+145 KDVNKERMLLEQR
-158 KELIDT
+158 KELVDA
-164 ISHEMKTPLGI
+164 ISHEMKTTLGI

-188 EEKKKNYMDVIIEE
+188 EEKKKNYMNVIIEE

-226 NPECFDFIEFVET
+226 NPERFDFIEFVET

-244 LIDIPDVNF
+244 LIDIPDANF
-253 YFTYDLPEHEVFV
+253 YFTYDLPEYEVFV

-279 LIINAKKHVI
+279 LIINAKKHVVY
-289 CNGNLDLSITC
+289 NGNLDLSITC
-300 ENGLLLFKIYNEG
+300 ENGLLLFEIYNDG
-313 RIIESDEIS
+313 RIIEQDEIS
-322 KIWSKFYRSAQ
+322 KIWSKFYRSVQ
-333 SQRTGGSGLGLA
+333 SQRKGGSGLGLA

-360 KNRDKGV
+360 NNRDRGV

-376 EQLNINL
+376 E

>member
-1 MSSLRKFIEKLSN
+1 MNSLRKIVEKLKN
-14 IDISNWIKQNFGLH
+14 VDISNWIKQNFGLY
-28 SVRKKVFFLS
+28 SVRKKVFLLS
-38 KLSGALIIFFYLLV
+38 KLSGALIILFYLIV
-52 EEFSTDNK
+52 EEFSLNSK
-60 FEFWLWFI
+60 FEFWIWFI

-130 QQALSDLESANIQLE
+130 QKALSDLESANIQLE
-145 QDVNKERMLLEQR
+145 KDVNKERMLLEQR
-158 KELIDT
+158 KELVDT

-188 EEKKKNYMDVIIEE
+188 EEKKKNYMNVIIEE

-226 NPECFDFIEFVET
+226 NPERFDFIEFVET

-244 LIDIPDVNF
+244 LIDIPDANF
-253 YFTYDLPEHEVFV
+253 YFTYDLPEYEVFV

-279 LIINAKKHVI
+279 LIINAKKHVVYD
-289 CNGNLDLSITC
+289 GNLDLSITC
-300 ENGLLLFKIYNEG
+300 ENGLLLFEIYNDG
-313 RIIESDEIS
+313 RIIEQDEIS
-322 KIWSKFYRSAQ
+322 KIWSKFYRSVQ

-345 IVSQILTMQGLEYGV
+345 IVSQILSMQGLKYGV

-376 EQLNINL
+376 E

>member
-1 MSSLRKFIEKLSN
+1 MNSLRKIIEKLKN
-14 IDISNWIKQNFGLH
+14 VDISNWIKQNFGLY
-28 SVRKKVFFLS
+28 SVRKKVFLLS
-38 KLSGALIIFFYLLV
+38 KLSGALIILFYLVV
-52 EEFSTDNK
+52 EEFSINSK
-60 FEFWLWFI
+60 FEFWIWFI
-68 ILVIFIMSIDFLLG
+68 MLVIFIMSIDFLLG

-145 QDVNKERMLLEQR
+145 KDVNKERMLLEQR
-158 KELIDT
+158 KELVDT

-188 EEKKKNYMDVIIEE
+188 EEKKKNYMNVIIEE

-226 NPECFDFIEFVET
+226 NPERFDFIEFVET

-244 LIDIPDVNF
+244 LIDIPDANF
-253 YFTYDLPEHEVFV
+253 YFTYDLPEYEVFV

-279 LIINAKKHVI
+279 LVINAKKHVVY
-289 CNGNLDLSITC
+289 NGNLDLSITC
-300 ENGLLLFKIYNEG
+300 ENGLLLFEIYNDG
-313 RIIESDEIS
+313 RFIEQDEIS
-322 KIWSKFYRSAQ
+322 KIWSKFYRSVQ

-360 KNRDKGV
+360 NNRDRGV

-376 EQLNINL
+376 E

>member
-1 MSSLRKFIEKLSN
+1 MNSLRKIIEKLKN
-14 IDISNWIKQNFGLH
+14 VDISNWIKQNFGLY
-28 SVRKKVFFLS
+28 SVRKKVFLLS
-38 KLSGALIIFFYLLV
+38 KLSGALIILFYLVV
-52 EEFSTDNK
+52 EEFSINSK
-60 FEFWLWFI
+60 FEFWIWFI

-145 QDVNKERMLLEQR
+145 KDVNKERMLLEQR
-158 KELIDT
+158 KELVDT

-188 EEKKKNYMDVIIEE
+188 EEKKKNYMNVIIEE

-226 NPECFDFIEFVET
+226 NPERFDFIEFVET

-244 LIDIPDVNF
+244 LIDIPDANF
-253 YFTYDLPEHEVFV
+253 YFTYDLPEYEVFV

-279 LIINAKKHVI
+279 LVINAKKHVVY
-289 CNGNLDLSITC
+289 NDNLDLSITC
-300 ENGLLLFKIYNEG
+300 ENGLLLFEIYNDG
-313 RIIESDEIS
+313 RFIEQDEIS
-322 KIWSKFYRSAQ
+322 KIWSKFYRSVQ

-360 KNRDKGV
+360 NNRDRGV

-376 EQLNINL
+376 E